1 VKRIGL
7 IIPSSNRMVEQEMV
21 RVLPAGVTAH
31 VARLRMTGQ
40 FERPI
45 EALLPAV
52 ADAAATLNDA
62 RCDAIAFHCTANS
75 TSEGNDGEQRL
86 LAAMAGVT
94 SAPVT
99 TTATAIREALDVLSV
114 LSFALVTPYAQAV
127 TEHEAVYF
135 TDAGYRVTACTALG
149 LAGSDAY
156 CTAPPSLWEET
167 LLGGQRPDADGYLL
181 SCANISCF
189 SVIDRVEAR
198 LKKPLVTSNQSV
210 LWALLR
216 AAQAPRPTGLGA
228 LMNVA

>member
-7 IIPSSNRMVEQEMV
+7 IIPSSNRMVEGEML
-21 RVLPAGVTAH
+21 RGLPDGVTAH

-45 EALLPAV
+45 EELLPAV

-86 LAAMAGVT
+86 LATMASVT
-94 SAPVT
+94 SAAVT
-99 TTATAIREALDVLSV
+99 TTASAIRAALDILS
-114 LSFALVTPYAQAV
+114 LRSFALVTPYTQAV

-156 CTAPPSLWEET
+156 CTTPPAVWEET
-167 LLGGQRPDADGYLL
+167 LLAGAREDADGYLL

-189 SVIDRVEAR
+189 PVIDRIEAR
-198 LKKPLVTSNQSV
+198 LKKPLITSNQSV

-216 AAQAPRPTGLGA
+216 AAQAPRPDGLGA
-228 LMNVA
+228 LMKVA

>member
-1 VKRIGL
+1 MKRIGL

-45 EALLPAV
+45 EELLPAV
-52 ADAAATLNDA
+52 AAAAATLNDA

-86 LAAMAGVT
+86 LAAMAGAT

-99 TTATAIREALDVLSV
+99 TTATAIRAALDILSV
-114 LSFALVTPYAQAV
+114 RSFGLVTPYSQAV

-135 TDAGYRVTACTALG
+135 TDAGYRVASCTALD

-156 CTAPPSLWEET
+156 CAAPPSLWEET
-167 LLGGQRPDADGYLL
+167 LLAGRRPDADGYLL

-189 SVIDRVEAR
+189 AVIDRVEDG

-216 AAQAPRPTGLGA
+216 AAQAPRPTALGT
-228 LMNVA
+228 LMGVP